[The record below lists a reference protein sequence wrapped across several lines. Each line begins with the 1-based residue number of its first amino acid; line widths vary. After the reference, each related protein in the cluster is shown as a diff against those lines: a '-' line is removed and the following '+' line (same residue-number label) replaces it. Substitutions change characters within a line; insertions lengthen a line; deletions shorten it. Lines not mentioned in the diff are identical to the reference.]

1 MAAHKVISALAPQKS
16 VLGAI
21 RAAGRKNRKNK
32 LSMQEIDRE
41 IRAYRAERSQTVS
54 TSRS

>member
-41 IRAYRAERSQTVS
+41 IRAYRAERS
-54 TSRS
+54 